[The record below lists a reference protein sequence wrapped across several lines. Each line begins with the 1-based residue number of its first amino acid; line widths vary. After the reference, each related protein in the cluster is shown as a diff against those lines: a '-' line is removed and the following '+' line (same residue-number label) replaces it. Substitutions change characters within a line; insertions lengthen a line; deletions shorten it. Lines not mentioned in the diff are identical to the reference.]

1 MKYLI
6 EGISENFITEA
17 KDEKELLIKLMENDD
32 IFQDLLDSFKDI
44 YSIVN
49 LDKVKTI

>member
-6 EGISENFITEA
+6 EGISDNFITEA

-32 IFQDLLDSFKDI
+32 IFQSLLDSFQDT
-44 YSIVN
+44 YRIVN
-49 LDKVKTI
+49 LDKVKVI